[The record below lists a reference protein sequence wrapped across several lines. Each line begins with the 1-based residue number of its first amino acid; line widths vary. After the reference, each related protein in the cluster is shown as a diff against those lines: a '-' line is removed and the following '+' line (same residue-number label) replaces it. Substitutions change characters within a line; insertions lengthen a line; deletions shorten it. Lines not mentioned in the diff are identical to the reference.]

1 MVKVEQGILVHIPCM
16 DCSYKIVL
24 DILQR
29 YTKYKLIPV
38 LRSTGLLNISDT
50 VFFYSSFHFLDDL
63 NDIIWVDTKFSA
75 KNIKIKKD
83 FFPDAKVYV
92 TSKWNKE
99 LVESVGGHVDDIV
112 PRVVDIHIASKFTA
126 SSGGMEVSLTKT
138 KKYDFIV
145 IANTDKSVDHKNVL
159 LTHKLLVNM
168 NLRRHAVIVS
178 NLDVAD
184 MKVFSLSEDDKYK
197 LLAESRFYLA
207 LSGSEGFGL
216 PPVEA
221 MAVGT
226 IPIYLDAH
234 AYAEWLKG
242 FPVSYECKKEV
253 VVDGLFMDYYKPDVK
268 DVERV
273 IRSVLTMTNTD
284 YEIISEEVRKYA
296 MDTFSVEPI
305 LGKIF
310 KPKLIF

>member
-1 MVKVEQGILVHIPCM
+1 M
-16 DCSYKIVL
+16 
-24 DILQR
+24 
-29 YTKYKLIPV
+29 
-38 LRSTGLLNISDT
+38 
-50 VFFYSSFHFLDDL
+50 
-63 NDIIWVDTKFSA
+63 
-75 KNIKIKKD
+75 
-83 FFPDAKVYV
+83 YV

-112 PRVVDIHIASKFTA
+112 PRVVDIHIAEKTIA
-126 SSGGMEVSLTKT
+126 T
-138 KKYDFIV
+138 KKHDFVV

-159 LTHKLLVNM
+159 LTHKLLVDM
-168 NLRRHAVIVS
+168 NLRRRAVIVS

-184 MKVFSLSEDDKYK
+184 IKVFSLSEDDKYK

-253 VVDGLFMDYYKPDVK
+253 VVDGLLMDYYKPDVK

-273 IRSVLTMTNTD
+273 IRSVLTMTDTD

-310 KPKLIF
+310 KPNLIS